1 MKNKLK
7 LGITCL
13 ITFISLL
20 LMITSCKKEAPIKNK
35 NYADIKSVNWEDRI
49 GEEFEVEGFIISEGN
64 TKPIITSEPENY
76 LFDGLYPESEYLH
89 LELQSPNDNLNSFH
103 GKKVRIKGILE
114 KNTDVSILGTAAKF
128 GNSSLATLKLSSSS
142 AQIIDSV
149 SYFVTPT
156 RVSFCDRY
164 PLVCSLAITPI
175 GIKCAILYSGG
186 INSSK
191 AYWRY
196 WNDLKFMY
204 RILISKGYDP
214 ANIRVVYKNG
224 SGEDG
229 EIPVHYAANP
239 TGFDGAISYMK
250 AKLNSQSKLFLMF
263 NNHGGG
269 FETSTGNNYGVLDAN
284 IDEPEASNK
293 TDEDYCFY
301 GVSQPFLDDSIA
313 AKINRLP
320 FYELIAIVKPCFSG
334 GLIWDLRGSN
344 RVIITSGTEYQVTYS
359 HASGNF
365 GEMTYRF
372 FSAINGMTPD
382 GVAVDADSNNDGK
395 VSMQE
400 AYIFVR
406 DNDARPEQPQFGNSS
421 SGTPTTTPSASSYGS
436 NVYL

>member
-1 MKNKLK
+1 
-7 LGITCL
+7 
-13 ITFISLL
+13 
-20 LMITSCKKEAPIKNK
+20 
-35 NYADIKSVNWEDRI
+35 
-49 GEEFEVEGFIISEGN
+49 
-64 TKPIITSEPENY
+64 
-76 LFDGLYPESEYLH
+76 
-89 LELQSPNDNLNSFH
+89 
-103 GKKVRIKGILE
+103 
-114 KNTDVSILGTAAKF
+114 
-128 GNSSLATLKLSSSS
+128 
-142 AQIIDSV
+142 
-149 SYFVTPT
+149 
-156 RVSFCDRY
+156 
-164 PLVCSLAITPI
+164 
-175 GIKCAILYSGG
+175 
-186 INSSK
+186 
-191 AYWRY
+191 
-196 WNDLKFMY
+196 
-204 RILISKGYDP
+204 
-214 ANIRVVYKNG
+214 
-224 SGEDG
+224 
-229 EIPVHYAANP
+229 
-239 TGFDGAISYMK
+239 MK